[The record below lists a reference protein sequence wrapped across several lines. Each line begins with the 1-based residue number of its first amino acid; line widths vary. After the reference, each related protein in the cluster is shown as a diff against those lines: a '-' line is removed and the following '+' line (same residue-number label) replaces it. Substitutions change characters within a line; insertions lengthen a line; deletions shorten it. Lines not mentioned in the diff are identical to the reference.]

1 MYKIRIIGDPVLR
14 KSTKKVTDFNDNIKR
29 IVKNMIAVMHREDGV
44 GLAAPQVGLDSSILV
59 IDISGVEENELP
71 TAFIN
76 PEIIE
81 ASGES
86 VIEEG
91 CLSIPGVRE
100 DVLRPDKIELV
111 YNDEDGNSHKE
122 LLNGWKARVLQHEI
136 DHLNGIL
143 FVDRISP
150 VKRQLLISQEII
162 PEKY

>member
-1 MYKIRIIGDPVLR
+1 MYKIRLIGDPVLR
-14 KSTKKVTDFNDNIKR
+14 KTTKKVTDFNDNIKR
-29 IVKNMIAVMHREDGV
+29 IVKNMITVMHREDGV

-71 TAFIN
+71 RAFIN

-81 ASGES
+81 ASGEA
-86 VIEEG
+86 VFEEG

-111 YNDEDGNSHKE
+111 YNDEDGNTHKE
-122 LLNGWKARVLQHEI
+122 LLDGWKARVLQHEI

-150 VKRQLLISQEII
+150 VKRQLLISQDII